1 MQKPA
6 PPSYFLFSVLTLR
19 MWMCP
24 EKTLTLCSCPVSFG
38 YQGPTGIPILG
49 VSFSKGS
56 KGRKTYLEKFP
67 TLLCV
72 ASRDWASQCSLAS
85 IIVIYALAFGRVC
98 VCCWVLAPHRR
109 LTYFMRAERPDAST
123 VHWRSGPT
131 PFIWSC
137 LKHTLTQHGHVTLHF
152 PMLKAKWD
160 IKQFFEQQA
169 HLSEQEGD
177 GSLYRYIEVHH
188 KKETRASDAPVL

>member
-1 MQKPA
+1 
-6 PPSYFLFSVLTLR
+6 

-24 EKTLTLCSCPVSFG
+24 EKTRTLCSCPVSFG

-72 ASRDWASQCSLAS
+72 ALRDWASQCSLAS

-98 VCCWVLAPHRR
+98 VCCWALAPHRR
-109 LTYFMRAERPDAST
+109 LTYFMHTERPDAST
-123 VHWRSGPT
+123 VHWRSGPPPIHLELSQTHTNSTRTRDSAFPNIKSKVRYQTVLRATST
-131 PFIWSC
+131 P
-137 LKHTLTQHGHVTLHF
+137 L
-152 PMLKAKWD
+152 
-160 IKQFFEQQA
+160 
-169 HLSEQEGD
+169 
-177 GSLYRYIEVHH
+177 R
-188 KKETRASDAPVL
+188 TRRRWKLV